1 MYLHEALKTA
11 LKYTGGYVVREAE
24 PTKALCGI
32 GDNLLCQ
39 GNVTALYDVEIFPFT
54 PWNPSV
60 ADLIADDWEPVYNAN
75 DEKKETPST
84 DDAPTPETLTRL
96 AESVAGVEEAMKRLG
111 DCFTTLTGACLA
123 LAERTHEPTSLELAV
138 RRDINWMKYG
148 VHVNARCEERG
159 RELKPNKEDNDA
171 AG

>member
-24 PTKALCGI
+24 PTKALCCI
-32 GDNLLCQ
+32 GDNLLLQ
-39 GNVTALYDVEIFPFT
+39 GNVTALFDVEIFPFT
-54 PWNPSV
+54 PWNPSA
-60 ADLIADDWEPVYNAN
+60 ADLIADDWKPICNAN
-75 DEKKETPST
+75 
-84 DDAPTPETLTRL
+84 DAPTPETLTRL
-96 AESVAGVEEAMKRLG
+96 AVSVAGVEEAMKRLG

-123 LAERTHEPTSLELAV
+123 LAERTHKPTSLELAV

-171 AG
+171 TG